1 MAAGLMAIILT
12 ADVFMADVLM
22 ADVDVHA
29 GRPEVDARAV
39 VAIAVMVV
47 DDDRGIGIVHAF
59 GTQVPLSQT
68 CLQTCSA
75 LAACESTNH
84 TAAVTTPIRIL
95 LIALPLDRP
104 LIVNRVPDIWFRSFQ
119 PGAPN
124 LALRRLDKEDR
135 RNGMA
140 PGALK
145 VRFGQSS
152 PSVFA
157 CP

>member
-1 MAAGLMAIILT
+1 MFTPGARRSTPGRSSRSRSWSWTMTVESGLSTHL
-12 ADVFMADVLM
+12 D
-22 ADVDVHA
+22 
-29 GRPEVDARAV
+29 
-39 VAIAVMVV
+39 
-47 DDDRGIGIVHAF
+47 
-59 GTQVPLSQT
+59 TQVPLSQT

-104 LIVNRVPDIWFRSFQ
+104 LLVNRVPDIWFRSFQ

-135 RNGMA
+135 RDGMA
-140 PGALK
+140 
-145 VRFGQSS
+145 R
-152 PSVFA
+152 
-157 CP
+157 